1 MVERSADMADFS
13 LADWIVIGILLV
25 MAGGAIAHLVKVKKS
40 GAKCAGCSAGENCP
54 GKKASNKKCGKRM

>member
-25 MAGGAIAHLVKVKKS
+25 MAGGAIAHRFKFKKR
-40 GAKCAGCSAGENCP
+40 GEKWRGC
-54 GKKASNKKCGKRM
+54 

>member
-1 MVERSADMADFS
+1 MADFS

-40 GAKCAGCSAGENCP
+40 GAKCAGCSAGGACP
-54 GKKASNKKCGKRM
+54 GKKSRHKECHCDTKSSSPS

>member
-1 MVERSADMADFS
+1 M
-13 LADWIVIGILLV
+13 ADWIVIGILLV

-54 GKKASNKKCGKRM
+54 GKKASNKKCGKCM